1 MRTETRPTDAGG
13 AGSGVQVPG
22 ALESP
27 RAKLVYLYLA
37 TAGESSVRELATG
50 LSASKLALYGVLSTL
65 EERGV
70 VERDGERYA
79 AR

>member
-1 MRTETRPTDAGG
+1 MQGETRPTDAS
-13 AGSGVQVPG
+13 GSGPDVRLPG
-22 ALESP
+22 VLESP
-27 RAKLVYLYLA
+27 QAKLVYLYLA
-37 TAGESSVRELATG
+37 TNGESNVRELATG

-65 EERGV
+65 EDRGV